1 MKNVAYA
8 VGFTDENYFCRVF
21 KNVKGITATKYR
33 KKYYDPRYS
42 ELHPVSESDS
52 PYPPNRILYNAG
64 SSY

>member
-1 MKNVAYA
+1 
-8 VGFTDENYFCRVF
+8 
-21 KNVKGITATKYR
+21 VKGITATKYR